1 MASTKA
7 QEKSS
12 KKYYHSNQK
21 YREKK
26 IAETQRK
33 QKANRPKYNKDKREY
48 YEENEELTFNLSD
61 NWSDYEYDNDD
72 CDYFVNVTKK
82 LRLDPDYPDT
92 D

>member
-1 MASTKA
+1 M
-7 QEKSS
+7 SS
-12 KKYYHSNQK
+12 IDLFAN
-21 YREKK
+21 YRD
-26 IAETQRK
+26 
-33 QKANRPKYNKDKREY
+33 NSFNDNFD

-61 NWSDYEYDNDD
+61 NWSDYEDDD

>member
-1 MASTKA
+1 M
-7 QEKSS
+7 SS
-12 KKYYHSNQK
+12 IDLFAN
-21 YREKK
+21 YRD
-26 IAETQRK
+26 
-33 QKANRPKYNKDKREY
+33 NSFNDNFN

-61 NWSDYEYDNDD
+61 NWSDEYDNDD